1 MEDFI
6 TRDEHTEYA
15 KRMDAEN
22 KRQNQRI
29 HDVEEVVK
37 EIHTMSNTLI
47 RLCEK
52 MSSMNNSI
60 DALNADVDTLKARDG
75 EMWRKVLAYIFTT
88 VIGIVVGYIFKQIGM

>member
-1 MEDFI
+1 MGDFI
-6 TRDEHTEYA
+6 TREEHDEFKEGIH
-15 KRMDAEN
+15 AEHARTN
-22 KRQNQRI
+22 ARL
-29 HDVEEVVK
+29 HEVEEVVK

-47 RLCEK
+47 HLCEK

-75 EMWRKVLAYIFTT
+75 EMWRKIITYVFTT

>member
-1 MEDFI
+1 MGDYI
-6 TRDEHTEYA
+6 TREEHDEFKEGIH
-15 KRMDAEN
+15 AEHARTN
-22 KRQNQRI
+22 ARLRE
-29 HDVEEVVK
+29 VEEVVK

-75 EMWRKVLAYIFTT
+75 EMWRKIVAYIFTT
-88 VIGIVVGYIFKQIGM
+88 VVGIVIGYIFKQIGM

>member
-1 MEDFI
+1 MGDFI
-6 TRDEHTEYA
+6 TREEHEEF
-15 KRMDAEN
+15 KEGIHAERDRTN
-22 KRQNQRI
+22 ARLRE
-29 HDVEEVVK
+29 VEEVVK

-75 EMWRKVLAYIFTT
+75 EMWRKIVAYIFTT
-88 VIGIVVGYIFKQIGM
+88 VVGIVIGYIF

>member
-1 MEDFI
+1 MGDFI
-6 TRDEHTEYA
+6 TREEHNECM
-15 KRMDAEN
+15 KRLGEEDA
-22 KRQNQRI
+22 RQNARL

-60 DALNADVDTLKARDG
+60 DAINADVDALKAKDG
-75 EMWRKVLAYIFTT
+75 EMWRKVVAYVLTT
-88 VIGIVVGYIFKQIGM
+88 VVGIVVGYIFKQIGM

>member
-6 TRDEHTEYA
+6 TREEHTEYA
-15 KRMDAEN
+15 RRIDAEN
-22 KRQNQRI
+22 ARQNARI